1 MTVEKLTATGFR
13 NFSSLTFLPQPG
25 INVIYGENAQGKTNL
40 LEALWLF
47 CGAKS
52 FRGAKDAELKGFD
65 REQAQISCDY
75 IFGEVQKTAKITVLA
90 KRQAEY
96 GGKPLSSAAELAG
109 KFYAIVFSPLD
120 LSLVNGAPAMRRRF
134 LDTAIGQIFPTYNR
148 ALRSYI
154 KAVEQRNRVLRDLKY
169 FSQSENLLDD
179 FEWAL
184 AGCAAE
190 VLRHRQRYM
199 QLLETVVPELYA
211 GISGG
216 REQLVL
222 HYDSTVLNGFEPAQ
236 LAAAYKNSRKAD
248 LFTGNTSIGPHRDDL
263 TFLLNGRD
271 ARRFGSQGQ
280 RRSIALALK
289 LSEVR
294 VIKKLTGEYPIV
306 LLDDVMSE
314 LDENRQDFIL
324 NHILGWQVFLTCCDP
339 GNIKGLKNGTVFCMK
354 SGEITRQG

>member
-1 MTVEKLTATGFR
+1 MNVKRLSCTGFR
-13 NFSSLTFLPQPG
+13 NFNSVEFLPQPG

-52 FRGAKDAELKGFD
+52 FRGAKDAELKGF
-65 REQAQISCDY
+65 EQPQAQLCCDY
-75 IFGEVQKTAKITVLA
+75 LFGGVEKNAKITVLQ
-90 KRQAEY
+90 KRRAEC

-109 KFYAIVFSPLD
+109 RFYAIVFSPLD
-120 LSLVNGAPAMRRRF
+120 LSLVNGAPATRRRF

-148 ALRSYI
+148 ALRSYV
-154 KAVEQRNRVLRDLKY
+154 KAVEQRNRVLRDLRQ

-190 VLRHRQRYM
+190 VLKHRRRYM
-199 QLLETVVPELYA
+199 QLLCTHVPALYA
-211 GISGG
+211 GISGNK
-216 REQLVL
+216 EQLEL
-222 HYDSTVLNGFEPAQ
+222 HYETAFSEA
-236 LAAAYKNSRKAD
+236 LAPEALASAYKSSRKTD
-248 LFTGNTSIGPHRDDL
+248 LFTGNTSIGPHRDDI

-289 LSEVR
+289 LSEVQ
-294 VIKKLTGEYPIV
+294 VIHKITGEYPIA

-339 GNIKGLKNGTVFCMK
+339 GNIKGLKNGSVFYMK
-354 SGEITRQG
+354 NGTLSRQK